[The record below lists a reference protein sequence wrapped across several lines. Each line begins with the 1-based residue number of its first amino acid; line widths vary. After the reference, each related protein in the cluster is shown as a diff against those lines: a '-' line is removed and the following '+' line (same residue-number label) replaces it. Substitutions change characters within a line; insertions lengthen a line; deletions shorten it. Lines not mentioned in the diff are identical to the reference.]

1 MNKFNRI
8 IFALIS
14 VIAVSLAF
22 WSCTKSATTDSA
34 NSNNPTVTGTA
45 GVFQGAGSKWKATFT
60 TTDFVLEYFLTA
72 TAPTADM
79 TVNGT
84 YVEYTSGFR
93 LLTVTTATGTNA
105 PTAGSQAYGFNIPGF
120 AFLLKPIGNSDDEI
134 IVMLDG
140 ASCPA
145 SGGTFN
151 ANWIIAKF
159 DNATT
164 LQDTKDVFGTAV
176 FDMSTPA
183 SSDATITQFSA
194 QTATNLGTNVMPFDY
209 TTCANGILSFTVP
222 ASSPLETVDMFFTA
236 NGGALVHSHDTATHD
251 SLIFAAPKHTGDVTQ
266 TDLAGTY
273 SVLVFDSDS
282 SGDKVFPA
290 KLTIPTSGDATANR
304 ITDVAT
310 DALDT
315 NPITIGNF
323 TAKAGTNGIF
333 TAAIDPTGD
342 NGRLNCTHFTLSSKK
357 SIVCNG
363 YGSAS
368 GSLLPFFFLA
378 RER

>member
-1 MNKFNRI
+1 MI
-8 IFALIS
+8 ASIS
-14 VIAVSLAF
+14 VVALSFAF
-22 WSCTKSATTDSA
+22 WSCTKSSTDSA
-34 NSNNPTVTGTA
+34 AGNNPTVGGTA

-60 TTDFVLEYFLTA
+60 TSTFVIEYFPTA
-72 TAPTADM
+72 TATTADL
-79 TVNGT
+79 TVNGS
-84 YVEYTSGFR
+84 YVEYASGFR
-93 LLTVTTATGTNA
+93 LLTVSSATGTNA
-105 PTAGSQAYGFNIPGF
+105 PSAGTQAYGFNIPGF
-120 AFLLKPIGNSDDEI
+120 AFLLKPVGSNDDEI

-145 SGGTFN
+145 SGGSFN

-159 DNATT
+159 SNGATMLDNR
-164 LQDTKDVFGTAV
+164 DVFGTAV

-194 QTATNLGTNVMPFDY
+194 QTATTLGTQTMPFDY
-209 TTCANGILSFTVP
+209 TTCANGVLSFTANAGPPV
-222 ASSPLETVDMFFTA
+222 ETVDMFFTS

-323 TAKAGTNGIF
+323 TAKASTNGIF

>member
-8 IFALIS
+8 IIALIS

-22 WSCTKSATTDSA
+22 WSCTNSATDST
-34 NSNNPTVTGTA
+34 NTKNPTVAGTA

-60 TTDFVLEYFLTA
+60 TTSFVLEYFPTA
-72 TAPTADM
+72 TSTTADM

-120 AFLLKPIGNSDDEI
+120 AFLLKPIGNSNEEI

-145 SGGTFN
+145 SGGSFN

-159 DNATT
+159 SDGATM
-164 LQDTKDVFGTAV
+164 LDSRDVFGTAV

-194 QTATNLGTNVMPFDY
+194 QTATNLGSNVMAFNY
-209 TTCANGILSFTVP
+209 TTCANGLLSFQANAGPPV
-222 ASSPLETVDMFFTA
+222 ETVDMFFTA

-251 SLIFAAPKHTGDVTQ
+251 SLIFAAPKHTGDITQ
-266 TDLAGTY
+266 ADLAGTY

-282 SGDKVFPA
+282 TSDKVFPA
-290 KLTIPTSGDATANR
+290 KLTIPSSGNGTANK
-304 ITDVAT
+304 ISDVAT

-315 NPITIGNF
+315 ETMTIANF

-333 TAAIDPTGD
+333 TAAIDPTGQ
-342 NGRLNCTHFTLSSKK
+342 NGRLNCTHFVLSSKK

-368 GSLLPFFFLA
+368 GSLLPFFLLA